1 MVRTR
6 FAPSPTGYM
15 HIGNLRTALYEYL
28 IARSNNGKFILR
40 IEDTDRERYVDGA
53 VDVIYKTLKTAGISH
68 DEGPDVGGD
77 FGPYIQSERKNN
89 YIDYAKELIEK
100 GEAYY
105 CFCTKERLDDMREN
119 SGEAAAKYD
128 RHCLSLSKE
137 EIDENLKNNVP
148 FVIRQKIKEGK
159 TTFNDEVYGTITV
172 DNSDIEDQILIKS
185 DFLPTYNFANVIDD
199 HLMGITHV
207 IRGSEYLSSTPKY
220 NLLYEAFGWEIPTYI
235 HVPPVMKNATEK
247 LSKRNGD
254 ASFQDLVDKGY
265 LPEAIIN
272 YIALLGWSPSD
283 NKEIFTM
290 DELIQAFDVKG
301 LSKSPSIFDINK
313 LTWMNGEYIK
323 NLDFDKFFEMA
334 YPILKNAVKR
344 DDVDLKILAGYVKTR
359 IGTLNE
365 ISDMV
370 DFVNGVK
377 DYDNSLYIHKK
388 MKTTEEI
395 SLNSLKKVLPVLE
408 NTNDF
413 DNDTIYNSL
422 VSLARENELKNGQV
436 LWPLRT
442 ALSGQPTSPCG
453 ASELAVLLG
462 KEDTLNRVKAAINK
476 LSV

>member
-1 MVRTR
+1 ML
-6 FAPSPTGYM
+6 F
-15 HIGNLRTALYEYL
+15 
-28 IARSNNGKFILR
+28 RSNNGKFILR

-53 VDVIYKTLKTAGISH
+53 VDVIYKTLKTAGIYH